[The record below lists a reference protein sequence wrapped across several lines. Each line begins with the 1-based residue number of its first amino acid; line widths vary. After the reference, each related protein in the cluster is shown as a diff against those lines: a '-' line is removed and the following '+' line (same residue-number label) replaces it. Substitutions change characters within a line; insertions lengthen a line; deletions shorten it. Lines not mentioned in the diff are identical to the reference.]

1 MLPNLKVEN
10 LSCVRSEKAI
20 FKNLNFEVL
29 PGQNIEIIGSNGSGK
44 TTLLRTLL
52 GLINKEEGIINWLDE
67 DNNFNEYRTF
77 DCFYQGHQMGIKNML
92 TVFEN
97 LKLTHNAKGMNE
109 QDINKCLER
118 VGLYKINE
126 MASDLSV
133 GQKKRIS
140 IARWLL
146 KDFKIYFIDEPFSA
160 LVDPASDL
168 IKEIIK
174 EAHIHDARVLI
185 DGAQSAP
192 HIKTDLIDLNA
203 DFYVTSAHKLC
214 GPTGVGFLYGKET
227 LLNELPP
234 YQGGGEMISEVTFE
248 KTLYADLPHKFEA
261 GTPNISGVIAF
272 GAALDYINEI
282 GLKEIE
288 NYENELLE
296 YATKKLKEIKGLRIF
311 GEAKNKISVISF
323 NVGSIHPYDLGSIL
337 DKMGIAVRT
346 GQHCA
351 QPVMDY
357 YEIPGTVRV
366 SFSFYNTK
374 KEIDFL
380 ILAINKAIKMLS

>member
-67 DNNFNEYRTF
+67 DNNYNEYRTF

-109 QDINKCLER
+109 EDINKCLER

-160 LVDPASDL
+160 LDDPASDL
-168 IKEIIK
+168 IKEII
-174 EAHIHDARVLI
+174 
-185 DGAQSAP
+185 
-192 HIKTDLIDLNA
+192 
-203 DFYVTSAHKLC
+203 
-214 GPTGVGFLYGKET
+214 
-227 LLNELPP
+227 NELN
-234 YQGGGEMISEVTFE
+234 QKGSSFVITGHRSSNINA
-248 KTLYADLPHKFEA
+248 TL
-261 GTPNISGVIAF
+261 I
-272 GAALDYINEI
+272 EI
-282 GLKEIE
+282 
-288 NYENELLE
+288 
-296 YATKKLKEIKGLRIF
+296 
-311 GEAKNKISVISF
+311 
-323 NVGSIHPYDLGSIL
+323 
-337 DKMGIAVRT
+337 
-346 GQHCA
+346 
-351 QPVMDY
+351 
-357 YEIPGTVRV
+357 
-366 SFSFYNTK
+366 
-374 KEIDFL
+374 
-380 ILAINKAIKMLS
+380 

>member
-20 FKNLNFEVL
+20 FRNLNFEVL

-109 QDINKCLER
+109 QDINKCLKR

-126 MASDLSV
+126 KASDLSV

-146 KDFKIYFIDEPFSA
+146 KDFKIYFIDEPFTA
-160 LVDPASDL
+160 LDDPASDL
-168 IKEIIK
+168 IKEII
-174 EAHIHDARVLI
+174 
-185 DGAQSAP
+185 
-192 HIKTDLIDLNA
+192 
-203 DFYVTSAHKLC
+203 
-214 GPTGVGFLYGKET
+214 
-227 LLNELPP
+227 NELN
-234 YQGGGEMISEVTFE
+234 QKGSSFVITGHRSSNINA
-248 KTLYADLPHKFEA
+248 TL
-261 GTPNISGVIAF
+261 V
-272 GAALDYINEI
+272 EI
-282 GLKEIE
+282 
-288 NYENELLE
+288 
-296 YATKKLKEIKGLRIF
+296 
-311 GEAKNKISVISF
+311 
-323 NVGSIHPYDLGSIL
+323 
-337 DKMGIAVRT
+337 
-346 GQHCA
+346 
-351 QPVMDY
+351 
-357 YEIPGTVRV
+357 
-366 SFSFYNTK
+366 
-374 KEIDFL
+374 
-380 ILAINKAIKMLS
+380 

>member
-67 DNNFNEYRTF
+67 DNNFNEYRSF

-97 LKLTHNAKGMNE
+97 LKLTQNAKGMNAE
-109 QDINKCLER
+109 DIHKCLER

-146 KDFKIYFIDEPFSA
+146 KDFKIYFIDEPFTA
-160 LVDPASDL
+160 LDDPASDI
-168 IKEIIK
+168 IKEII
-174 EAHIHDARVLI
+174 
-185 DGAQSAP
+185 
-192 HIKTDLIDLNA
+192 
-203 DFYVTSAHKLC
+203 
-214 GPTGVGFLYGKET
+214 
-227 LLNELPP
+227 NELN
-234 YQGGGEMISEVTFE
+234 QKGSSFVITGHRSSNINA
-248 KTLYADLPHKFEA
+248 TL
-261 GTPNISGVIAF
+261 I
-272 GAALDYINEI
+272 EI
-282 GLKEIE
+282 
-288 NYENELLE
+288 
-296 YATKKLKEIKGLRIF
+296 
-311 GEAKNKISVISF
+311 
-323 NVGSIHPYDLGSIL
+323 
-337 DKMGIAVRT
+337 
-346 GQHCA
+346 
-351 QPVMDY
+351 
-357 YEIPGTVRV
+357 
-366 SFSFYNTK
+366 
-374 KEIDFL
+374 
-380 ILAINKAIKMLS
+380 

>member
-67 DNNFNEYRTF
+67 DNNFNEYRSF
-77 DCFYQGHQMGIKNML
+77 DCFYQGHQMGIKNLL

-109 QDINKCLER
+109 EDINKCLER

-146 KDFKIYFIDEPFSA
+146 KDFKIYFIDEPFTA
-160 LVDPASDL
+160 LDDPASDL
-168 IKEIIK
+168 IKEII
-174 EAHIHDARVLI
+174 
-185 DGAQSAP
+185 
-192 HIKTDLIDLNA
+192 
-203 DFYVTSAHKLC
+203 
-214 GPTGVGFLYGKET
+214 
-227 LLNELPP
+227 NELN
-234 YQGGGEMISEVTFE
+234 QKGSSFVITGHRSSNINA
-248 KTLYADLPHKFEA
+248 TL
-261 GTPNISGVIAF
+261 I
-272 GAALDYINEI
+272 EI
-282 GLKEIE
+282 
-288 NYENELLE
+288 
-296 YATKKLKEIKGLRIF
+296 
-311 GEAKNKISVISF
+311 
-323 NVGSIHPYDLGSIL
+323 
-337 DKMGIAVRT
+337 
-346 GQHCA
+346 
-351 QPVMDY
+351 
-357 YEIPGTVRV
+357 
-366 SFSFYNTK
+366 
-374 KEIDFL
+374 
-380 ILAINKAIKMLS
+380 